1 MCHPCQWLTS
11 AASKGLGESRSC
23 VDITHL
29 LLVAQWHPEPR
40 QYPGGAQLS
49 PPKGC
54 SARPLVARTGMMGI
68 DRAGL
73 SHDSEIFLALG
84 GNEGSGGPEPCPRPR
99 SYSEVEPPH
108 CPNSPATSTSPPT
121 SAHCTLTCLSPLDS
135 ELLEDIGESIVPHCW
150 HQ

>member
-1 MCHPCQWLTS
+1 M
-11 AASKGLGESRSC
+11 
-23 VDITHL
+23 DITHL

-40 QYPGGAQLS
+40 QCPGSAQLS

-54 SARPLVARTGMMGI
+54 LARPLVARTGMMGI

-73 SHDSEIFLALG
+73 SHDSEIFLAPG
-84 GNEGSGGPEPCPRPR
+84 GNEGVRRPR
-99 SYSEVEPPH
+99 ALPQASQLFRGRAPH
-108 CPNSPATSTSPPT
+108 CPNSPATSASPPP

-135 ELLEDIGESIVPHCW
+135 ELLENIGESIVPHCR

>member
-1 MCHPCQWLTS
+1 M
-11 AASKGLGESRSC
+11 
-23 VDITHL
+23 DITRL
-29 LLVAQWHPEPR
+29 LLVAQWHPESR

-84 GNEGSGGPEPCPRPR
+84 GKEGSGGPEPCPRPR
-99 SYSEVEPPH
+99 SYSEVEPP
-108 CPNSPATSTSPPT
+108 PPLPQLPSNLCFPT
-121 SAHCTLTCLSPLDS
+121 HQCSLHVDLP
-135 ELLEDIGESIVPHCW
+135 VPTR
-150 HQ
+150 Q